1 MKKANLPMKNPI
13 LKTAKTKILCKNSM
27 KMPKEPKD
35 DLLLESKMEK
45 EVLKMTISNQFN
57 QF

>member
-1 MKKANLPMKNPI
+1 MKNPF
-13 LKTAKTKILCKNSM
+13 LKIAKTKILFKNSM